1 MSSDLSPAE
10 GHFRSINIDTY
21 REHFQPDDHTLVD
34 VREPEEWVRGHVPG
48 AVHIPMNSIPERFG
62 EIPLDKPV
70 VVVCAHGQRSMMVS
84 QYLLGIGFPEV
95 YNLEEGT
102 HGWMMRRFPL
112 DR

>member
-1 MSSDLSPAE
+1 LSESAASE
-10 GHFRSINIDTY
+10 GHFRSINIETY
-21 REHFQPDDHTLVD
+21 RENFNPDDHILVD
-34 VREPEEWVRGHVPG
+34 VREPEEWVRGHIPN
-48 AVHIPMNSIPERFG
+48 AVHIPMNSIPERHD

-84 QYLLGIGFPEV
+84 QYLLSIGFPEV

-102 HGWMMRRFPL
+102 HGWMMRRLPL